1 VAPRK
6 FVLKLLTSEL
16 SGEGMI
22 LANPSSVEPC
32 IFKKRVRN
40 NPCRWWLLTVSV
52 LAALAQVALA
62 APVTVPD
69 FSFEDSVIGTP
80 GGTAGLSTNWS
91 SAGGSYV
98 QNITN
103 SLFTSS
109 TLPAP
114 ADGTNFLV
122 EQIGGSLSYV
132 WQDLGPLQ
140 SNMTY
145 SLTVGVSQ
153 FLDGSAAGKGF
164 IALVNGA
171 NPFGTILAATP
182 VDATLV
188 ATNSFTNS
196 VVTFS
201 TPYNASGD
209 LTVLLA
215 GTNAGL
221 LPLDNVRLD
230 ATPLPQAATAL
241 LPSLTTDL
249 GTTLSSPSN
258 AIYIGT
264 PLTLGEVPAGA
275 PPFSYQWQTDNGTGG
290 ATFSPV
296 SGANASNYVVDTSAL
311 SATVKYRVVVTNS
324 LGSSTSPP
332 VSLTALTG
340 PPVIVIDTQ
349 PASALSTVGGSL
361 GFFAVVDGTRPLFY
375 RWQFNGA
382 DIANATNATLI
393 LTNLQLTDAGSY
405 SLVVSN
411 AQSTTSSTAASLSVN
426 PVPPATN
433 AVPGVIVALDA
444 ELGPG
449 GTVDFKPTWPLA
461 TNSLIAGQL
470 PSSSVGSF
478 QVGGTGDSQVLTDGR
493 FGILHPAGTSSPDV
507 ATCGNQNSAAAQL
520 VTYTLPSSPNGW
532 DITNIVVYGGWSDA
546 GRDQQSYNVLVATF
560 AAPSSF
566 LGIAS
571 VNYQPTD
578 TAGVQSA
585 TRASVFETNGG
596 PLAKNAAALQLNF
609 NILQPGWNENNYEGY
624 AEIQVFGTPSPP
636 RPVLTADTLP
646 VTGVADASDS
656 VTFTAGFSSTAP
668 LHYQWLVNTGAGPV
682 PIAGGTNTTLTLTDL
697 QLSDSGAYSCMASN
711 SFGVVSSTPNSFTVT
726 NAPIPDANGVLE
738 LPANQ
743 TGYGGT
749 RFTPTWA
756 IAPGSVIGGVLP
768 AAYNGNFQ
776 QENAGGVSALT
787 DGSFGA
793 VGQNNDDGAATA
805 GNSGGQTLVYILPGS
820 TNGWDLTNIVVYGG
834 WSDGGRDEQAYT
846 INYST
851 ITDPTTFVPLTSFDY
866 LPQPPSGVP
875 TTTRVAFTSGTAS
888 RFLATNVAALEFDFT
903 TPNGGGENGYQGY
916 NEIALY
922 GTRSAPVSYTL
933 APTLVEDIEP
943 VQAAEVVG
951 GQATFEA
958 AFASS
963 QPLSYQ
969 WQLNS
974 SNIPGATN
982 ASLTLNN
989 VQLTDSGV
997 YGVIASNSLGTATSS
1012 TSGFNVNPVATPT
1025 NGLVISSAFQI
1036 SATGTVYPALFPTWT
1051 IRPGDLLAGK
1061 SPSIVGSGNFANGG
1075 AGGVPKLTDGSL
1087 SMANGLLS
1095 SFASGGTGGSGTTV
1109 TYQLASGGVGVTVN
1123 EIVTYAGWQDGGRD
1137 QQHYTVYYSTVASP
1151 TNFIALASVSYD
1163 PTVSGDGVPSNL
1175 PIENKV
1181 TIASSTGAPL
1191 AMNVAAL
1198 EFDFTNPGGENGWS
1212 GYSELA
1218 AYGQAAGLEVH
1229 SMLLPGGNL
1238 ALFGAGGIPGGTYT
1252 WLTSTNVATLRS
1264 TWLTTITGT
1273 FDSSG
1278 AFSNAIPIQ
1287 TSERARFYLLRMP

>member
-1 VAPRK
+1 M
-6 FVLKLLTSEL
+6 KL
-16 SGEGMI
+16 
-22 LANPSSVEPC
+22 
-32 IFKKRVRN
+32 VRN

-62 APVTVPD
+62 APVTIPD
-69 FSFEDSVIGTP
+69 FSFEDSAIGTP

-91 SAGGSYV
+91 SAGSSYV

-145 SLTVGVSQ
+145 TLTVGVGQ

-188 ATNSFTNS
+188 ATNSFTNG
-196 VVTFS
+196 VVIFS

-209 LTVLLA
+209 LTVLLE

-241 LPSLTTDL
+241 LPSVTTDL

-258 AIYIGT
+258 QIYIGT

-275 PPFSYQWQTDNGTGG
+275 PPFSYQWQTDHGTGG

-296 SGANASNYVVDTSAL
+296 SGANGSNYVVDTSVL
-311 SATVKYRVVVTNS
+311 SATVEYRVVVTDS
-324 LGSSTSPP
+324 FGSSTSPP

-340 PPVIVIDTQ
+340 PPVIVTDTQ
-349 PASALSTVGGSL
+349 PASALSTVGGSI
-361 GFFAVVDGTRPLFY
+361 GFFAVADGTRPLFY
-375 RWQFNGA
+375 QWQFNGA
-382 DIANATNATLI
+382 DIVNATNATLI

-411 AQSTTSSTAASLSVN
+411 AQSTTSTTSSTAASLSVN

-433 AVPGVIVALDA
+433 AIPGVIVAVDA

-461 TNSLIAGQL
+461 TNSLIADQL
-470 PSSSVGSF
+470 PSSAVGSF
-478 QVGGTGDSQVLTDGR
+478 QVGGAGGSQVLTDGR
-493 FGILHPAGTSSPDV
+493 FGILHPAGTPSPDE
-507 ATCGNQNSAAAQL
+507 ATCGNQSSAAAQL
-520 VTYTLPSSPNGW
+520 VTYALPSSPNGW
-532 DITNIVVYGGWSDA
+532 DIANIVVYGGWSDA
-546 GRDQQSYNVLVATF
+546 GRDQQSYNVLASTF
-560 AAPSSF
+560 AAPSNF

-571 VNYQPTD
+571 VNYLPTD

-585 TRASVFETNGG
+585 TRASIFENSGG
-596 PLAKNAAALQLNF
+596 PLAKNAAALQFNF
-609 NILQPGWNENNYEGY
+609 NILQPGWNENGYEGY
-624 AEIQVFGTPSPP
+624 AEIQVFGTPAPA

-682 PIAGGTNTTLTLTDL
+682 PIAGGTNTTLTLANL
-697 QLSDSGAYSCMASN
+697 QLGNSGAYSCTASN
-711 SFGVVSSTPNSFTVT
+711 AFGVVSSTPNSFTVT
-726 NAPIPDANGVLE
+726 NAPTPDASGVLE

-756 IAPGSVIGGVLP
+756 IAPGNIIGGVLP
-768 AAYNGNFQ
+768 ATYTGNFQ

-787 DGSFGA
+787 DGRFGA
-793 VGQNNDDGAATA
+793 VGQNNDDGAATG
-805 GNSGGQTLVYILPGS
+805 GNSGGQTLIYVLPGS

-851 ITDPTTFVPLTSFDY
+851 IMSPTTFVPLTSFDY

-888 RFLATNVAALEFDFT
+888 LVLATNVAALEFDFT
-903 TPNGGGENGYQGY
+903 APNGGGENGYQGY

-922 GTRSAPVSYTL
+922 GTPSAPVSYTL
-933 APTLVEDIEP
+933 APVLVEDIEP
-943 VQAAEVVG
+943 ASAADVVG
-951 GQATFEA
+951 GQVTFEA

-969 WQLNS
+969 WQLNGS
-974 SNIPGATN
+974 DIPRATN

-989 VQLTDSGV
+989 VQLTDSGS
-997 YGVIASNSLGTATSS
+997 YGVVASNSLGTATSS
-1012 TSGFNVNPVATPT
+1012 TSSFTVNPVAAPT
-1025 NGLVISSAFQI
+1025 NGFVISSAFQM
-1036 SATGTVYPALFPTWT
+1036 SATSTVYPALFPTWT
-1051 IRPGDLLAGK
+1051 ISPGDLLAGK
-1061 SPSIVGSGNFANGG
+1061 SPSGVGSGNFANGG
-1075 AGGVPKLTDGSL
+1075 AGGVVKLTDGSL
-1087 SMANGLLS
+1087 SMADGLLS

-1123 EIVTYAGWQDGGRD
+1123 EIVTYGGWQDGGRD

-1151 TNFIALASVSYD
+1151 TNFIALTSVSYD
-1163 PTVSGDGVPSNL
+1163 PTISGNGVPSNL

-1181 TIASSTGAPL
+1181 TITSSTGGPL

-1198 EFDFTNPGGENGWS
+1198 EFDFTNPSGENGWS

-1218 AYGQAAGLEVH
+1218 VYGQAAGLEVH
-1229 SMLLPGGNL
+1229 SMLLSGGNL
-1238 ALFGAGGIPGGTYT
+1238 ALFGTGGTPGGMYT
-1252 WLTSTNVATLRS
+1252 WLTSTNVATPRS
-1264 TWLTTITGT
+1264 AWLTNSTGT
-1273 FDSSG
+1273 FDSGG

-1287 TSERARFYLLRMP
+1287 TSQPARFFLLRMP